1 MAMRINAKG
10 QVTIPKAIRE
20 RAGLSPGTEVEFAC
34 EGDTVKVVP
43 VTRGPKSR
51 GAMVVEHMRG
61 RGKFKFT
68 TDQIMKMT
76 RG

>member
-20 RAGLSPGTEVEFAC
+20 RAGLSPGTEVEFYF
-34 EGDTVKVVP
+34 EGDVVKIVP
-43 VTRGPKSR
+43 VTHTPKSR
-51 GAMVVEHMRG
+51 GAMVVEHLRG
-61 RGKFKFT
+61 RGNLKFT

>member
-1 MAMRINAKG
+1 MRINAKG

-20 RAGLSPGTEVEFAC
+20 RARLLPGTEVEFRC
-34 EGDTVKVVP
+34 EGDVVTIVP
-43 VTRGPKSR
+43 VTNESR
-51 GAMVVEHMRG
+51 ISGAKVVEHLRG
-61 RGKFKFT
+61 RGNLKYT

>member
-1 MAMRINAKG
+1 MRINAKG

-20 RAGLSPGTEVEFAC
+20 RAQLLPGTEVDFLC
-34 EGDTVKVVP
+34 DGDVVKIVP
-43 VTRGPKSR
+43 RTPKSR
-51 GAMVVEHMRG
+51 MSGAQIVEHLRG
-61 RGKFKFT
+61 RGTLKYT